1 MIDDEQADRE
11 ECFSKTDQKR
21 SQAANKKVY
30 RTSTKRFRAWILANN
45 PHRITL
51 LAMNF
56 LRDNPVWLTVVLGL
70 AALGIIIG
78 GATLLSAMA
87 IDIAEKLAR
96 VPSTAAAKI
105 ITDPVGRY
113 FDEHS
118 ENFPIDSLAL
128 RRTWIG
134 FGALAWILSVWGA
147 VGARFAWLL
156 FGLLTAG
163 MVWVATSPPSQ
174 WLAVGITVVWW
185 SALAVFAYR
194 RLGRGGDGFDHDD
207 DDRNFGR
214 GGIRGRG
221 GTADGMS
228 RYLGGVSSEARG
240 AALQRRMNSAIANS
254 GHANFDAFFRSNCT
268 RRIKDIASTLDV
280 PEWLV
285 REMKAE
291 TYPSGTGWR
300 MQRVPWQ
307 IQHDASKAHL
317 VDGEKVASIAA
328 RHGANPST
336 VRRWIKAYQ
345 SEFSSEADAMAT
357 HATPD

>member
-1 MIDDEQADRE
+1 MINDEQDSRE
-11 ECFSKTDQKR
+11 ECFPEADPER
-21 SQAANKKVY
+21 SHAATEKVP
-30 RTSTKRFRAWILANN
+30 RTSAKRFRAWILTNN

-56 LRDNPVWLTVVLGL
+56 LRDNPVWLTAVLGL
-70 AALGIIIG
+70 AALGIILG
-78 GATLLSAMA
+78 GATLLAVMA
-87 IDIAEKLAR
+87 VDISEKLAR

-105 ITDPVGRY
+105 VTDPVGRY

-118 ENFPIDSLAL
+118 ENFPINPLAL

-134 FGALAWILSVWGA
+134 FGVLAWVLSVWGA

-194 RLGRGGDGFDHDD
+194 RVGRGDDRFDEHD
-207 DDRNFGR
+207 DDRNSRHIGLR
-214 GGIRGRG
+214 GQGS
-221 GTADGMS
+221 AVDGMS

-240 AALQRRMNSAIANS
+240 AALQRRMDSAIANS
-254 GHANFDAFFRSNCT
+254 KHASFDAFFRSNCT

-291 TYPSGTGWR
+291 TYPSGAGWR

-307 IQHDASKAHL
+307 IQHDAAKAHL

-328 RHGANPST
+328 RHGASPSA

-345 SEFSSEADAMAT
+345 SEFSSETDAI
-357 HATPD
+357 

>member
-1 MIDDEQADRE
+1 MIDDEQEDRE
-11 ECFSKTDQKR
+11 ECSRESDHER
-21 SQAANKKVY
+21 SHGAVEKIPRISA
-30 RTSTKRFRAWILANN
+30 KRFRAWIMTNN
-45 PHRITL
+45 PNRITI
-51 LAMNF
+51 LARNF
-56 LRDNPVWLTVVLGL
+56 LRDNPVWLTVIIGL
-70 AALGIIIG
+70 ASLGIILG
-78 GATLLSAMA
+78 GATLLGVMA
-87 IDIAEKLAR
+87 ADISEKLAR

-105 ITDPVGRY
+105 VTDSVGRY
-113 FDEHS
+113 FDENS
-118 ENFPIDSLAL
+118 ENFPIDPQAL

-134 FGALAWILSVWGA
+134 FGALAWALSVWGA

-185 SALAVFAYR
+185 SGLAVFAYR
-194 RLGRGGDGFDHDD
+194 RVDRGGDGFDYDD

-214 GGIRGRG
+214 GGVRGRG
-221 GTADGMS
+221 GTADSMS

-240 AALQRRMNSAIANS
+240 AALQRRMDSAITKS
-254 GHANFDAFFRSNCT
+254 EYANFDAFFRSNCT
-268 RRIKDIASTLDV
+268 KRIKDIAFILDV

-291 TYPSGTGWR
+291 TYPAGSGWR

-307 IQHDASKAHL
+307 IQHDAAKAHL

-328 RHGANPST
+328 RHGASPSA

-345 SEFSSEADAMAT
+345 SEFSSEADAVAT
-357 HATPD
+357 QATPD